1 MGYSNVALK
10 DKIIQ
15 LYPEIEQNG
24 VSVNLKFNEEF
35 KIFDVNI
42 KKMCMNSK
50 PRPLET

>member
-24 VSVNLKFNEEF
+24 VAVNLNFNEEL
-35 KIFDVNI
+35 KTFDLNM
-42 KKMCMNSK
+42 KKDVHELK
-50 PRPLET
+50 THL